1 MLALLAP
8 VSHLETFVTTPRLYA
23 CLPRVLCRYFL
34 VPDPPAPTPIVPYTR
49 VNHAKWMVT
58 DNAVYVG
65 TSNWYG
71 VGTLGAVA
79 SVGVDIVD
87 CKK

>member
-1 MLALLAP
+1 MPSLALGD
-8 VSHLETFVTTPRLYA
+8 VCDSHKTVRLSCA
-23 CLPRVLCRYFL
+23 CLCRYFL

-71 VGTLGAVA
+71 VGSLGAVA
-79 SVGVDIVD
+79 SVGMGIVD

>member
-1 MLALLAP
+1 M
-8 VSHLETFVTTPRLYA
+8 
-23 CLPRVLCRYFL
+23 
-34 VPDPPAPTPIVPYTR
+34 PDPPAPTPIVPYTR

-58 DNAVYVG
+58 DNTVYVG